1 MPKIAANGI
10 QLYYEQHGW
19 ENEDADVLVL
29 SNGVLMS
36 TASWVYQT
44 PVLSR
49 HYRLLLYDC
58 RGQWQSDHPAGP
70 YTMDMHADDLAAL
83 LDALNVERA
92 HIGGISYGGEVSLV
106 FALKHPDR
114 TRSLIVSSVVSQI
127 DPVLHGITQSW
138 IAAVRARD
146 SEMFYRVTYPVNF
159 SEGWIAANRP
169 ALDAARERYNTLDFD
184 ALLELL
190 LCFSKL
196 NITADLHEIQAP
208 TLVVVGEEDALKPR
222 EYAEIVA
229 REIPNAELAII
240 PHAGHAVLWER
251 PKLFNTL
258 ILGFLAGLAAKR
270 S

>member
-10 QLYYEQHGW
+10 QLYYERHGW
-19 ENEDADVLVL
+19 DNEDADVLVL

-44 PVLSR
+44 PVLSK

-70 YTMDMHADDLAAL
+70 YTMDAHADDLAAL
-83 LDALNVERA
+83 LDALDVESA
-92 HIGGISYGGEVSLV
+92 HIAGISYGGEISLV
-106 FALKHPDR
+106 FARKYPRR

-127 DPVLHGITQSW
+127 DPILQGIAHSW
-138 IAAVRARD
+138 IAAARAKD
-146 SEMFYRVTYPVNF
+146 PEMFYRVTYPVNF
-159 SEGWIAANRP
+159 SEAWIAANQP
-169 ALDAARERYNTLDFD
+169 ALEAARTRYATLDFD

-196 NITADLHEIQAP
+196 NVTAELHDIQAP
-208 TLVVVGEEDALKPR
+208 TLVIVGEEDALKPR
-222 EYAEIVA
+222 KYAEIVA
-229 REIPNAELAII
+229 REIHEAELAIV
-240 PHAGHAVLWER
+240 PQAGHAVIWER
-251 PKLFNTL
+251 PKLFNAL
-258 ILGFLAGLAAKR
+258 VLGFLAGLAAEC